1 MLIKNTIVAVVL
13 LLIIGCNANLKPVP
27 HLLQEP
33 RSQACQKEIEKT
45 ISALIHAKHLTL
57 SQDIFSKTSFLH
69 VTNKQNSL
77 LTQSPLINDF
87 RGRKGFKLY
96 KKGDELYIGLLDENK
111 EVINATK
118 LNKCD

>member
-1 MLIKNTIVAVVL
+1 VLIKTTIFTIVL
-13 LLIIGCNANLKPVP
+13 LLITACNANLKPVP

-33 RSQACQKEIEKT
+33 RSQACQKEIEKS

-69 VTNKQNSL
+69 VTNKQNSI

-87 RGRKGFKLY
+87 RGRRSFKLY
-96 KKGDELYIGLLDENK
+96 KKGDELYIGLLDENQ
-111 EVINATK
+111 EVINAKK